1 MSRSLPAPNSPDPAA
16 RSAPLSR
23 SRAWLGDARLLAL
36 AAIGSGA
43 LVAALCAYLSFT
55 ASSGSSEARSPW
67 WSLADVAAVSA
78 TVGGVAY
85 IAMGTMRRLPLQ
97 PSVRDEVGA
106 GSEAQI
112 RVALEL
118 ELLSTTLHQIDAGLE
133 VVAASGALVWR
144 NKRAEELAPFAAD
157 PKSWEGASAPDDR
170 GDRHVSAQ
178 SRRFRV
184 HLPAGERVYER
195 HELPLEPGKDGTPR
209 TMNLYLDRT
218 SATLAEQ
225 QLLLA
230 ERLASLG
237 RVAQG
242 VAHELNTPLATIR
255 TLATDMR
262 EALRGL
268 RAHETTAPER
278 EKFAADMDESASLV
292 ADETRRLGRITQS
305 LLAGGDLVR
314 PTFDGQV
321 RLAAVVERA
330 RALVFAG
337 VQDGPEVRVDADV
350 DELSVAADPDRL
362 VQVLVNL
369 LQNAYDAVSEHGAQV
384 AIRAC
389 RQDGI
394 VSLIIEDDGPGID
407 PAMRARLFEP
417 FATTKPPGQGTGLGL
432 YTSYMLVHAM
442 AGSLMLEPRESGG
455 TRATVRLPAGATRRH
470 RTPHRPLHLGSG
482 EQP

>member
-1 MSRSLPAPNSPDPAA
+1 MTRSLPAPNSPTPAA
-16 RSAPLSR
+16 LPAPNR
-23 SRAWLGDARLLAL
+23 RARLGDARLLAL

-43 LVAALCAYLSFT
+43 LVAALGAYLSFT
-55 ASSGSSEARSPW
+55 EPSGSPETRSPW
-67 WSLADVAAVSA
+67 QSLADVVAVSA

-85 IAMGTMRRLPLQ
+85 IATRTMRSLPLQ
-97 PSVRDEVGA
+97 PSVRGE
-106 GSEAQI
+106 GSASSDAQS
-112 RVALEL
+112 RAAFEL

-133 VVAASGALVWR
+133 VVAASGVHVWR

-157 PKSWEGASAPDDR
+157 AKSWEGASAPDDG
-170 GDRHVSAQ
+170 GDRDVGAQ
-178 SRRFRV
+178 GRRFRV
-184 HLPAGERVYER
+184 LLPAGERVYER

-262 EALRGL
+262 EALRTL
-268 RAHETTAPER
+268 RAHETSAVER
-278 EKFAADMDESASLV
+278 EKFAVDMDESASLI
-292 ADETRRLGRITQS
+292 ADETQRLGRITQS

-369 LQNAYDAVSEHGAQV
+369 LQNAYDAVSEQGAQV

-389 RQDGI
+389 RQDGV

-442 AGSLMLEPRESGG
+442 AGSLVLEERDGGG
-455 TRATVRLPAGATRRH
+455 TRATVRLPAAATRRH
-470 RTPHRPLHLGSG
+470 RTPHQPLHLGRG
-482 EQP
+482 EQS

>member
-1 MSRSLPAPNSPDPAA
+1 MSRSLPAPNSPIPAA
-16 RSAPLSR
+16 LSATTR
-23 SRAWLGDARLLAL
+23 RAWLGDARLLAL

-43 LVAALCAYLSFT
+43 AVAALCAYLSFS
-55 ASSGSSEARSPW
+55 ASRVAAEPRTPW
-67 WSLADVAAVSA
+67 RSLADIAAVSA
-78 TVGGVAY
+78 TVGVVAY
-85 IAMGTMRRLPLQ
+85 IATRTQRALPLRSQ
-97 PSVRDEVGA
+97 MSALSD
-106 GSEAQI
+106 AQN

-118 ELLSTTLHQIDAGLE
+118 ELLSTTLNQIDAGLE
-133 VVAASGALVWR
+133 VVAARGVIVWR

-157 PKSWEGASAPDDR
+157 AKSWEGAPAPYER
-170 GDRHVSAQ
+170 GDRPEETHG
-178 SRRFRV
+178 RRFRV

-195 HELPLEPGKDGTPR
+195 HELPLEPGKDGASR

-262 EALRGL
+262 EALRVL
-268 RAHETTAPER
+268 RAQETTAPER
-278 EKFAADMDESASLV
+278 EKFAADMDESASLI
-292 ADETRRLGRITQS
+292 AEETRRLGRITQS

-330 RALVFAG
+330 CALVFAG

-369 LQNAYDAVSEHGAQV
+369 LQNAYDAVSEQGAQV

-389 RQDGI
+389 RQVG
-394 VSLIIEDDGPGID
+394 VVALIIEDDGAGID

-442 AGSLMLEPRESGG
+442 AGSLTLEPRESGG
-455 TRATVRLPAGATRRH
+455 TRATVRLPAAATRRH
-470 RTPHRPLHLGSG
+470 RTPHRPLHLGTG
-482 EQP
+482 EQS

>member
-1 MSRSLPAPNSPDPAA
+1 MSRSLPAPNSPTPAA
-16 RSAPLSR
+16 LPAPVSSR
-23 SRAWLGDARLLAL
+23 GAWRADWRWFAL
-36 AAIGSGA
+36 AAIGSGGA
-43 LVAALCAYLSFT
+43 VAALCAYLSIS
-55 ASSGSSEARSPW
+55 ASSGSSAPGSPW
-67 WSLADVAAVSA
+67 RGLADVAAVSA
-78 TVGGVAY
+78 TVGAVAY
-85 IAMGTMRRLPLQ
+85 IATRTMRRLP
-97 PSVRDEVGA
+97 PRPIARDESA
-106 GSEAQI
+106 ATNDAQN
-112 RVALEL
+112 RVAL

-133 VVAASGALVWR
+133 VVAASGVLVWR

-157 PKSWEGASAPDDR
+157 AKSWEGASVPDER
-170 GDRHVSAQ
+170 GHRQLGSHG
-178 SRRFRV
+178 RRFRV

-262 EALRGL
+262 EALRAL
-268 RAHETTAPER
+268 RAHETPSPER
-278 EKFAADMDESASLV
+278 EKFCADMDESAALV

-369 LQNAYDAVSEHGAQV
+369 LQNAYDAVREQGAQV

-389 RQDGI
+389 RQDGV
-394 VSLIIEDDGPGID
+394 VSLIIEDDGAGVD

-442 AGSLMLEPRESGG
+442 AGSLTLEPRESGG
-455 TRATVRLPAGATRRH
+455 TRATVRLPEAATRRH
-470 RTPHRPLHLGSG
+470 RTPHRALHLGTG